1 MAESA
6 TVPSFQPAP
15 PRPPPLR
22 RVAVLN
28 RGEPAVR
35 FLRALADYNGERGTA
50 IEAVAFYTD
59 PDVGAPFVRLADAAI
74 CLGPALQ
81 PGADGVVVS
90 AYLRHQAVLTALQ
103 AAGCDAVW
111 PGWGFCSEDARFVG
125 LLEAAGVR
133 FLGPSSAA
141 MLALGDKIESK
152 RLAEQAGVPLA
163 AWWEVPES
171 ATPEEIRVAAER
183 IGLPLMVK
191 ASAGG
196 GGRGIRKVSS
206 WDALDGAI
214 ASARDEVRK
223 IFGAGGL
230 FLEACV
236 LAARHVEVQLLGGAD
251 GKATAVGVRDCSL
264 QRRNQKVL
272 EEAPAPILPPAVEAE
287 ICAASVRLA
296 ELAGYR
302 GAGTAEFLYTAADR
316 RACFL
321 EVNSRLQVE
330 HTVTECVTG
339 VDLVH
344 AQIDIARGLPW
355 QGQGSPSRGFAIEVR
370 LNAED
375 PARGLAPAPGLLRV
389 FQPPTGPGIRVDS
402 GVVEGMTIAPEFDSM
417 IAKIIATG
425 RDRAQA
431 VARLQRALAETRVL
445 VEDGATN
452 MALLREL
459 LADPDVRAGR
469 YDTSWLDRQLAQGN
483 LVRERTF
490 EALVLAAIVEYR
502 RRRHAEIT
510 SFLASVQNGI
520 PQQAPVPEALSIDL
534 AIGGRRQRVAVHDLG
549 RDRYL
554 VGPEPAL
561 HVVIAHASGDQAVA
575 LTIGGVYHEALYA
588 HGRKG
593 IVVELDGASH
603 TVELATSGTVKAP
616 APAMVV
622 QVAVAEGQAVAIGDR
637 LLTLEAMKLEM
648 PLFASEAGRVRAV
661 LCSANQQV
669 AAGQTLV
676 LLEPLAEA
684 LEGDAGVA
692 ATAPGALAWPPALRT
707 PLEGLFASGQPDLD
721 SLDTADEA
729 AAATVI
735 FDLIAAMRSALL
747 GYDVSEA
754 FGRGIASL
762 LGGGL
767 DFSRLRYPQRW
778 AGVAE
783 LLGVFADVEALFD
796 RTVAAKGDARA
807 SSSHMRF
814 FDFCR
819 RQHEGEAALTP
830 GFRARLHAA
839 LGRYGLRDAT
849 PSEATREAMLRM
861 WMGHVHADR
870 RHQLCSLILRAII
883 SLHGAGVRFDP
894 KIRGDLERI
903 AKLADQR
910 HSYVADNAAQA
921 IHALFRRGRG
931 LSGGFGAPM
940 VLTDELAERLELW
953 RLAAFETRRL
963 ETFAPVVA
971 FTGFARDN
979 PRDERVFVFA
989 EIDAIGDGHSIG
1001 PGDLD
1006 ELEAAWQEA
1015 VGVLRE
1021 VQLGRTPSARLHWN
1035 RLTLAVRRTFAASE
1049 AQIAEICGRLE
1060 GSTQG
1065 LGIEKVVVRC
1075 RLRQPGS
1082 DAPPRDT
1089 AIVIG
1094 RPARHRLELSLS
1106 EPSRVPIRAI
1116 SDYEMRVVG
1125 ARRLGLTYPYEIARM
1140 ICGDSGGGPPP
1151 HPDLVDGSFTEYDLA
1166 PDGAAHSCALVP
1178 VDRAPGGNRAGI
1190 VVGVV
1195 ENRTALFP
1203 DGMARVFIASD
1214 PTMAMGALAEP
1225 ECRRIAGAIDLAAA
1239 LGLPI
1244 EWIAISSGA
1253 KIAMDSGTE
1262 NLDWTARV
1270 LRRIVEHTAKGGVI
1284 HVLVCGVN
1292 VGAQSYWNAEAT
1304 MLMHTR
1310 GLLIM
1315 TAEGSMVLTGK
1326 KALEVSGSVA
1336 AEDERGIGGYERV
1349 MGPNGQAQ
1357 IFAQDLGDAYAM
1369 LMRHYRY
1376 SYRRP
1381 DEAQPR
1387 ANVTQDPRDRSVLTS
1402 PYAARFG
1409 ESFRTVGDIFDDA
1422 KNPGRKQPFA
1432 IREVM
1437 SAVIDQDGDHL
1448 ERFAGMRHAETAVV
1462 WDAFIGGHPCS
1473 VIGFESRPMPRR
1485 GRLPMDGPDTW
1496 TGGTLFPSSSRKVA
1510 RALRAASGSRPV
1522 VVLANLSGFDGSP
1535 ESLRRLQLEYG
1546 AEIGRA
1552 VVEFDGVIVFVVIG
1566 RYHGGAYVVFSKAL
1580 NERLV
1585 ALAVEGSYAS
1595 VIGGG
1600 PAAAV
1605 VFPREVKRR
1614 AELDDKVKA
1623 ARAAVAEAQSA
1634 DKPRVRERLMAITA
1648 EAILEHQGAVARE
1661 FDAIHTVHRAVAV
1674 GSLDAVIEA
1683 AQIRPEVI
1691 RRLDAA
1697 R

>member
-1 MAESA
+1 MTASA
-6 TVPSFQPAP
+6 TTPSFQPAP
-15 PRPPPLR
+15 PRPAPLR
-22 RVAVLN
+22 RVGVLN

-35 FLRALADYNGERGTA
+35 FLRALADYNGERETT

-59 PDVGAPFVRLADAAI
+59 PDVGAPFVRLAEAAV

-90 AYLRHQAVLTALQ
+90 AYLRHEAVLAALQ

-111 PGWGFCSEDARFVG
+111 PGWGFCSEDARFVA

-133 FLGPSSAA
+133 FLGPSAAA
-141 MLALGDKIESK
+141 MRALGDKIESK

-163 AWWEVPES
+163 PWQEVPDA
-171 ATPEEIRVAAER
+171 ATPEEIRAAAAR

-214 ASARDEVRK
+214 AAARDEVRRV
-223 IFGAGGL
+223 FGAGGL

-236 LAARHVEVQLLGGAD
+236 QAARHVEVQLLGGAD

-264 QRRNQKVL
+264 QRRNQKVM
-272 EEAPAPILPPAVEAE
+272 EEAPAPQLPPEVEAE

-302 GAGTAEFLYTAADR
+302 GAGTAEFLYTAADQ

-355 QGQGSPSRGFAIEVR
+355 RGQGAQSRGFAIEVR

-459 LADPDVRAGR
+459 LADAAVRSGR
-469 YDTSWLDRQLAQGN
+469 YDTSWLDGQLAQGN
-483 LVRERTF
+483 LARERTF
-490 EALVLAAIVEYR
+490 EALALAAIVEYR
-502 RRRHAEIT
+502 RRRHAEIAR
-510 SFLASVQNGI
+510 FFASVQDGI
-520 PQQAPVPEALSIDL
+520 PQQAPLPEALSIDL
-534 AIGGRRQRVAVHDLG
+534 AIGGRRLRVSVHDLG

-554 VGPEPAL
+554 VGPERAL
-561 HVVIAHASGDQAVA
+561 HVVVAQAAGDQAVA
-575 LTIGGVYHEALYA
+575 LTIHGRHHEALYA

-622 QVAVAEGQAVAIGDR
+622 HVAVSEGHAVAVGDR

-669 AAGQTLV
+669 AAGQALV
-676 LLEPLAEA
+676 LLEPLCEA
-684 LEGDAGVA
+684 PVGEVA
-692 ATAPGALAWPPALRT
+692 AEVSALPWPPPRRT

-721 SLDTADEA
+721 SLDTPDEA
-729 AAATVI
+729 AAAAVI
-735 FDLIAAMRSALL
+735 FDLVAAMRSALL
-747 GYDVSEA
+747 GYDVSEG
-754 FGRGIASL
+754 FGRGIARL

-767 DFSRLRYPQRW
+767 DFTRLRYPQRW

-807 SSSHMRF
+807 SSSHLRF

-819 RQHEGEAALTP
+819 RQQEGEAALTP

-839 LGRYGLRDAT
+839 LGHYGLRDAT

-894 KIRGDLERI
+894 KIRSDLERI

-910 HSYVADNAAQA
+910 HGYVADNAAQA

-940 VLTDELAERLELW
+940 LLSDELAERLELW
-953 RLAAFETRRL
+953 RLGAFETRRL

-971 FTGFARDN
+971 FAAVARDN
-979 PRDERVFVFA
+979 PRDERVFVYA
-989 EIDAIGDGHSIG
+989 EIDAIGDGHAIG

-1021 VQLGRTPSARLHWN
+1021 VQLERAQAARLHWN
-1035 RLTLAVRRTFAASE
+1035 RLTLVVRRTVAASE
-1049 AQIAEICGRLE
+1049 ALIADICGRLE
-1060 GSTQG
+1060 GTTRG

-1094 RPARHRLELSLS
+1094 RPARHRLELSLH
-1106 EPSRVPIRAI
+1106 EPSREPIRAI

-1151 HPDLVDGSFTEYDLA
+1151 HPDFVDGSFTEYDL
-1166 PDGAAHSCALVP
+1166 DGALPAADGPLVA
-1178 VDRAPGGNRAGI
+1178 VDRPPGGNRAGV
-1190 VVGVV
+1190 VVGIV

-1225 ECRRIAGAIDLAAA
+1225 ECRRIVGAIDLAAA
-1239 LGLPI
+1239 RGLPI

-1270 LRRIVEHTAKGGVI
+1270 LRRIVEHTANDGVI

-1357 IFAQDLGDAYAM
+1357 VFAQDLGDAYAT
-1369 LMRHYRY
+1369 LMRHYRH

-1381 DEAQPR
+1381 GEARPR
-1387 ANVTQDPRDRSVLTS
+1387 SAVSQDPRDRSILGS
-1402 PYAARFG
+1402 PYRARFG
-1409 ESFRTVGDIFDDA
+1409 ESFRTVGDIFEDA

-1437 SAVIDQDGDHL
+1437 HAVIDQDLDHL

-1462 WDAFIGGHPCS
+1462 WDAFVGGHPCS
-1473 VIGFESRPMPRR
+1473 VIGFESRPMLRR
-1485 GRLPMDGPDTW
+1485 GRIPMDGPDTW
-1496 TGGTLFPSSSRKVA
+1496 TGGTLFPNSSRKVA
-1510 RALRAASGSRPV
+1510 RALRAASGNRPV

-1535 ESLRRLQLEYG
+1535 ESLRLLQLEYG

-1585 ALAVEGSYAS
+1585 ALAVEGSFAS

-1605 VFPREVKRR
+1605 VFPREVRRR
-1614 AELDDKVKA
+1614 AELDERVKA

-1634 DKPRVRERLMAITA
+1634 DKPRARERQMAITA

-1674 GSLDAVIEA
+1674 GSLDAVIA
-1683 AQIRPEVI
+1683 ASQIRPEVI
-1691 RRLDAA
+1691 ARLDAA